1 MGQQQ
6 LLLLILAAIIVGIAI
21 VMGINMFGENAVQAN
36 QDAVTQ
42 DVLTIASRAQG
53 WYRRPAQMGGG
64 GRNFAA
70 SGNNVSLDKLNF
82 AGTND
87 NGTYVLSSIA
97 GGSFVITGTGTE
109 DGDSDTQPLQVQV
122 TVYPDSVGTMS
133 YPEP

>member
-64 GRNFAA
+64 GRTFTGLGLDDINFA
-70 SGNNVSLDKLNF
+70 S
-82 AGTND
+82 TND
-87 NGTYVLSSIA
+87 NGSYSVTITSPQQIT
-97 GGSFVITGTGTE
+97 ITGTGTE
-109 DGDSDTQPLQVQV
+109 DGDSDGQALQVSV
-122 TVYPDSVGTMS
+122 PVFPDSVGTMT

>member
-53 WYRRPAQMGGG
+53 WYRRPAAMGGG
-64 GRNFAA
+64 NRAFTG
-70 SGNNVSLDKLNF
+70 VTLDKLNF

-87 NGTYVLSSIA
+87 NGTYALTVAPQQVTIL
-97 GGSFVITGTGTE
+97 GTGTE
-109 DGDSDTQPLQVQV
+109 DGDGDTQKLQVQIIV
-122 TVYPDSVGTMS
+122 VPDSVRAMT
-133 YPEP
+133 YPEL

>member
-64 GRNFAA
+64 GRSFT
-70 SGNNVSLDKLNF
+70 GLDWGDINF

-87 NGTYVLSSIA
+87 NGSYAISSIVA
-97 GGSFVITGTGTE
+97 GANGSFVVTGTGTE
-109 DGDSDTQPLQVQV
+109 DGDSDNEPLEVQV

>member
-53 WYRRPAQMGGG
+53 WYRRPSQMGGG
-64 GRNFAA
+64 GRSF
-70 SGNNVSLDKLNF
+70 SGLTLANLNF
-82 AGTND
+82 ETPND
-87 NGTYVLSSIA
+87 NGSYTLTA
-97 GGSFVITGTGTE
+97 NAQTITILGTGTE
-109 DGDSDTQPLQVQV
+109 DGDGDGNELQVQV
-122 TVYPDSVGTMS
+122 VAGADTVSVMT